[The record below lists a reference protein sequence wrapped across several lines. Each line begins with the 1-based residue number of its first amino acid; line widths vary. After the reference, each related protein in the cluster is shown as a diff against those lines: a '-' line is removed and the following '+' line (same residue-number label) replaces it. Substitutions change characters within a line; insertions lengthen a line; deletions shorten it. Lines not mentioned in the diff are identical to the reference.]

1 MNKAVVG
8 VVSAAVKEI
17 NYGVFAWPEEA
28 DSHSLCFH
36 CNSAGGEDP
45 HDTS

>member
-1 MNKAVVG
+1 MNKA

-17 NYGVFAWPEEA
+17 NYGVFARPEEA
-28 DSHSLCFH
+28 DRHSLCFH
-36 CNSAGGEDP
+36 YDSGGGQDP